1 MGEPASTH
9 ERPRPRRGG
18 RFFVWIALAMLVVIA
33 LGFGKSFYL
42 QPYSQDGALPVYLIM
57 HGVVMTAWYLL
68 FLAQACLV
76 SAQRVDLHRQLGI
89 AGVALAAAVVATGAM
104 VHLRMIPRLQAL
116 GQLASPEELPFALSF
131 VLAGLASLVPVVA
144 LVALAVWW
152 RRRPATHKRLMFWAV
167 VWTLGPAFSDTRPL
181 GQFLDALVVP
191 HLPYFPADLFW
202 LAALLAYDWRVLRRI
217 HPATWIS
224 FVLLALYLFYPM
236 EWIARSPTLHA
247 WLRGYLGV

>member
-1 MGEPASTH
+1 
-9 ERPRPRRGG
+9 
-18 RFFVWIALAMLVVIA
+18 MLVVIA

-42 QPYSQDGALPVYLIM
+42 RPYHYDTALPVYLVV

-76 SAQRVDLHRQLGI
+76 SAQRVDLHRRLGI

-116 GQLASPEELPFALSF
+116 GQLGSAGELSFALGF
-131 VLAGLASLVPVVA
+131 VLAGLASLVPVVV

-152 RRRPATHKRLMFWAV
+152 RRQAATHKRLMFWAV
-167 VWTLGPAFSDTRPL
+167 VWTLGPAFSNTRPL
-181 GQFLDALVVP
+181 GQFLDAQVVP
-191 HLPYFPADLFW
+191 YLPYFPADLFW
-202 LAALLAYDWRVLRRI
+202 LAALLADDWRVLRRI

-224 FVLLALYLFYPM
+224 FLLLALYLLYVM
-236 EWIARSPTLHA
+236 EWIARAPMLHA
-247 WLRGYLGV
+247 WLRAYLGV